1 MDWRWKIIVQDPMVI
16 NLVTTSIL
24 DADDRD
30 FVHIETE
37 YSSEGPYF
45 TLYLPRRQ
53 FKSHGI
59 VLAFQPIVTEASMR
73 SSISKCLEVQDRF
86 AIQAHLVLLC
96 TTVSLSVKSSLSP
109 TLHNPC
115 WQTLNHTLWA
125 KECLIIAS
133 DSAGGSPDGIE
144 EHRDPLVVLATYISA
159 DRDRIRKLR
168 NICDPT
174 IQRLH
179 MCNQ

>member
-53 FKSHGI
+53 F
-59 VLAFQPIVTEASMR
+59 LAFQPNVTEASMK

-86 AIQAHLVLLC
+86 AIQTHLVLLC

-125 KECLIIAS
+125 KEYLIFAS

-144 EHRDPLVVLATYISA
+144 EHRDPLVVLAAYISA
-159 DRDRIRKLR
+159 DRDRIRKL
-168 NICDPT
+168 
-174 IQRLH
+174 
-179 MCNQ
+179 